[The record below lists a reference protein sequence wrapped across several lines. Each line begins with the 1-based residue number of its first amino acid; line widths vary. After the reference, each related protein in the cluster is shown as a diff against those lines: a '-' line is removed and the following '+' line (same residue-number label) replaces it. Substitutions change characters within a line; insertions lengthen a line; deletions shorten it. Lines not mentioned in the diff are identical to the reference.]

1 MIYLVPG
8 RQNLSIISLFPT
20 ASQETACLFNAVFG
34 KVQCCMRRSKGRGKG
49 IRNPPPP
56 WKIQTYQIYMLKL
69 PSPPPPQTRLQSPPL
84 GKWFLIRAWCSQ
96 TNFDNLRTST
106 DFFFSNNRLI
116 IIFFSLHN
124 SKKIKEIRAVFYA
137 NENKVNWSRQWEPR
151 LWPRTLTF
159 QKKNE
164 WIDSRLIAWKPSLH
178 LRKIFRKIHRYHRI
192 HSTFVVNNYI
202 YDFLFPFSSI
212 N

>member
-20 ASQETACLFNAVFG
+20 ASQETACLFNAVFV

-56 WKIQTYQIYMLKL
+56 LKNPNL
-69 PSPPPPQTRLQSPPL
+69 SNLHVKTPPPPPQTRLQSPPL

-106 DFFFSNNRLI
+106 DFFFRTIVWLLS
-116 IIFFSLHN
+116 SLVYTTQKN
-124 SKKIKEIRAVFYA
+124 QRNQSGIL
-137 NENKVNWSRQWEPR
+137 RQRE
-151 LWPRTLTF
+151 
-159 QKKNE
+159 Q
-164 WIDSRLIAWKPSLH
+164 S
-178 LRKIFRKIHRYHRI
+178 
-192 HSTFVVNNYI
+192 
-202 YDFLFPFSSI
+202 
-212 N
+212 

>member
-20 ASQETACLFNAVFG
+20 ASQETACLFNAVFV

-49 IRNPPPP
+49 IRNPPP

-69 PSPPPPQTRLQSPPL
+69 PSPPPPPQTRLQSPPL

-106 DFFFSNNRLI
+106 DFFFRTIVWLLSSLVYTTQKNRYFTPTRTKLI
-116 IIFFSLHN
+116 DPDSENQGCNQGRWHFKRKMNES
-124 SKKIKEIRAVFYA
+124 IRG
-137 NENKVNWSRQWEPR
+137 
-151 LWPRTLTF
+151 L
-159 QKKNE
+159 
-164 WIDSRLIAWKPSLH
+164 
-178 LRKIFRKIHRYHRI
+178 
-192 HSTFVVNNYI
+192 
-202 YDFLFPFSSI
+202 
-212 N
+212 

>member
-20 ASQETACLFNAVFG
+20 ASQETACLFNAVFV

-69 PSPPPPQTRLQSPPL
+69 PSPPPPPQTRLQSPPL

-106 DFFFSNNRLI
+106 DFFFRTIVWLLS
-116 IIFFSLHN
+116 SLVYTTQKN
-124 SKKIKEIRAVFYA
+124 QRNQSGIL
-137 NENKVNWSRQWEPR
+137 RQRE
-151 LWPRTLTF
+151 
-159 QKKNE
+159 Q
-164 WIDSRLIAWKPSLH
+164 S
-178 LRKIFRKIHRYHRI
+178 
-192 HSTFVVNNYI
+192 
-202 YDFLFPFSSI
+202 
-212 N
+212 